1 MSATRVY
8 MISGSKVVAAT
19 WRPTW
24 NTSIRVMAKTRL
36 VPLTRSMKSL
46 ASGGMAMRIACG
58 ATTLRKVVARDRFRV
73 WAASNWPRGS
83 DRIEAR
89 TAPEEGAPEGG
100 RRGAT
105 GGGTARGQA
114 TEA

>member
-58 ATTLRKVVARDRFRV
+58 ATTLRKVVARDRRSEERRV
-73 WAASNWPRGS
+73 GRGWRS
-83 DRIEAR
+83 EWSRDELRKR
-89 TAPEEGAPEGG
+89 G
-100 RRGAT
+100 RRLGDD
-105 GGGTARGQA
+105 GV
-114 TEA
+114 